1 MTHWRCDL
9 CCTCYTVHL
18 LSKKALWPHILVPG
32 SSARCSLH
40 GVGSQVPP
48 GPRGGSKGPHVI
60 SEIPPKCRHPG
71 AGPHV
76 NGQLGDIQPSHGSLA
91 ATKIGSES
99 QDWKQSL
106 RPWPLKEEQ
115 SAPAKVKMM
124 PTFGPKILGMPGEN
138 LRSSFKQRIRDIRV
152 RFGRLKPTEGSRKES
167 LKRAASSDYEDV
179 FSSKISVVL
188 AHWDQRPPTE
198 VESPAKRPRR
208 DKQRTFPI
216 TNPRMM
222 LNRGSQ
228 VAGLSG
234 PRVKRDGQKVLS
246 GIATSPG
253 FKIYEDYE
261 DFQSSGQGFKD
272 FTCTSVSIGQTP
284 PPPLPPRKS
293 QYCLPPPLPR
303 DRLGSSSVRQA
314 HLVLR
319 REALLR
325 NLENEET
332 TAEPV
337 VVKRETFFSDLDHNG
352 RQEPI
357 VLRREAI
364 LRNLE
369 QNRLRRL
376 HQMAKYTGHG
386 ILWETPAS
394 AWNCRKEYNL
404 TWK

>member
-1 MTHWRCDL
+1 
-9 CCTCYTVHL
+9 
-18 LSKKALWPHILVPG
+18 
-32 SSARCSLH
+32 
-40 GVGSQVPP
+40 
-48 GPRGGSKGPHVI
+48 
-60 SEIPPKCRHPG
+60 
-71 AGPHV
+71 
-76 NGQLGDIQPSHGSLA
+76 
-91 ATKIGSES
+91 
-99 QDWKQSL
+99 
-106 RPWPLKEEQ
+106 
-115 SAPAKVKMM
+115 MM

-228 VAGLSG
+228 LAGLSG

-261 DFQSSGQGFKD
+261 DFQSRLGFKD
-272 FTCTSVSIGQTP
+272 STNQTP
-284 PPPLPPRKS
+284 PPPLPPRKPHH
-293 QYCLPPPLPR
+293 CLPPPLPR
-303 DRLGSSSVRQA
+303 DRLGSISVRQA
-314 HLVLR
+314 HMVLR

-332 TAEPV
+332 AEETV
-337 VVKRETFFSDLDHNG
+337 VIKRETFLSNL
-352 RQEPI
+352 RREPI

-369 QNRLRRL
+369 QNRLRRV
-376 HQMAKYTGHG
+376 HEMATNRGRQG
-386 ILWETPAS
+386 VRWETPAS
-394 AWNCRKEYNL
+394 A
-404 TWK
+404 